1 MTPRRGPARPDTNRP
16 VDEPSPAPVGPTR
29 HPAASMSRPPAPR
42 SPFPGR
48 VARLALALTVGLT
61 ATVDGVAV
69 AQDAPQE
76 GREHPLAKAIRY
88 AKVSLDAA
96 ESLPGYTA
104 SLRRREIV
112 DGKPVDGTCAVK
124 FRAEPFSVYMRFT
137 DPEHAGRQVLYV
149 EGQNGGKML
158 AREAGGLSSLAG
170 TVKLAPDSP
179 LVTANSRHPIT
190 SAGLAN
196 MARGVIARWTEE
208 SRYGECDVKYFA
220 EAELEGRPVVV
231 IESSHPVPR
240 KEFRYART
248 RLWMDKETKLP
259 VRLQQYEFRRGGG
272 EPVLAEDYTYTDVRT
287 DVRLSDADFHPR
299 AYKL

>member
-1 MTPRRGPARPDTNRP
+1 
-16 VDEPSPAPVGPTR
+16 
-29 HPAASMSRPPAPR
+29 MSRPAAPR
-42 SPFPGR
+42 FPFPGR
-48 VARLALALTVGLT
+48 VARLALALTVGL
-61 ATVDGVAV
+61 AAPVGAV
-69 AQDAPQE
+69 AQDAEAPPDR
-76 GREHPLAKAIRY
+76 REHPLIKAIGY
-88 AKVSLDAA
+88 AKVSLKAA
-96 ESLPGYTA
+96 EALPGYTA
-104 SLRRREIV
+104 TLRRWERV
-112 DGKPVDGTCAVK
+112 DGKPVDGTCVIK

-137 DPEHAGRQVLYV
+137 DEEHAGRQVLYV
-149 EGQNGGKML
+149 EGRNGGKML

-179 LVTANSRHPIT
+179 LVAANSRHPIT
-190 SAGLAN
+190 EAGLAN

-208 SRYGECDVKYFA
+208 SRYGECDVKYYGN
-220 EAELEGRPVVV
+220 AELEGRPVVV

-248 RLWMDKETKLP
+248 LLWMDKETKLP
-259 VRLQQYEFRRGGG
+259 VRIQQYEFRRDGA